1 MNPALTDLLS
11 TARVVSLPLRSRFRG
26 VVDREVM
33 LFEGPNGWAE
43 WSPFLEY
50 PDEEAAVWLAAAIE
64 FAYGKLPEVR
74 REAIPVNAT
83 LPAVAPDQIEKVL
96 SRFGSF
102 GTVKIKVA
110 EKGQDLNDDLQRVWA
125 VRAAYPDARI
135 RLDANGG
142 YSVEQAIALA
152 GAMLE
157 NGVPLDYLEQ
167 PVASIAEMAELRLRL
182 TKAGIGANDKID
194 SAGRTGVKIAADES
208 VRKVSDPM
216 AVVQAEAADVLVL
229 KAAPLGGITRA
240 LDIAAEAGLPVVI
253 SSALESSVGLSM
265 GAHLA
270 AALTLHGTAG
280 AGTSPGGLA
289 FDCGLGTGA
298 LLAGDVTREPLTPI
312 DGFIEVR
319 RVAVDEQKLDVFE
332 AEDHRIDWWID
343 RLDRAYKHLN

>member
-1 MNPALTDLLS
+1 MSPALTEILS
-11 TARVVSLPLRSRFRG
+11 SARVVSLPLRTRFRG

-33 LFEGPNGWAE
+33 IFEGPNGWTE

-64 FAYGKLPEVR
+64 FAYGELPASHRTRV
-74 REAIPVNAT
+74 PVNAT
-83 LPAVAPDQIEKVL
+83 LPAVANDQIEKVL

-102 GTVKIKVA
+102 STVKIKVA

-125 VRAAYPDARI
+125 VRSMYPDARI

-142 YSVEQAIALA
+142 YSVEQAITIA

-167 PVASIAEMAELRLRL
+167 PVASIAEMADLRLSL
-182 TKAGIGANDKID
+182 SKAKLA
-194 SAGRTGVKIAADES
+194 VLIAADES

-216 AVVQAEAADVLVL
+216 AVVHAGAADILVL
-229 KAAPLGGITRA
+229 KSAPLGGITRSLA
-240 LDIAAEAGLPVVI
+240 IAAEAGIPVVI

-270 AALTLHGTAG
+270 SALPNLN
-280 AGTSPGGLA
+280 
-289 FDCGLGTGA
+289 FDCGLATA
-298 LLAGDVTREPLTPI
+298 SLLAGDVTREPLVPT
-312 DGFIEVR
+312 DGFIDVR
-319 RVAVDEQKLDVFE
+319 RVDVDEQKLDLFE

-343 RLDRAYKHLN
+343 RLDRSFKLI